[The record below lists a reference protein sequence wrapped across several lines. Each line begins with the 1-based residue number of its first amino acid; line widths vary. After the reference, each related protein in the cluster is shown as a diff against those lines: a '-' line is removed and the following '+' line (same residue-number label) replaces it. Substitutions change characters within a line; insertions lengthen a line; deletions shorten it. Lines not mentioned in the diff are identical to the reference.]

1 MPNESGKGPQ
11 DGIAQFTLSEAKGLS
26 TGMWET
32 KPEGAGSPPTV
43 LGTEERERRLKRVNR
58 RQMVLRAVDV
68 EKLIEPDHVARA
80 FFCPKDLYHFRSSQP
95 PLLPSPF
102 THFMPHYRTRAL
114 SESSRPS
121 SPFVSQLQDAIYA
134 PPAISWAKCTFK
146 NEVNPRAAPST
157 D

>member
-102 THFMPHYRTRAL
+102 THFMPHYRIVFITATNFLPLVSIAPCADWMAKR
-114 SESSRPS
+114 SKTKTVPS
-121 SPFVSQLQDAIYA
+121 G
-134 PPAISWAKCTFK
+134 
-146 NEVNPRAAPST
+146 
-157 D
+157 